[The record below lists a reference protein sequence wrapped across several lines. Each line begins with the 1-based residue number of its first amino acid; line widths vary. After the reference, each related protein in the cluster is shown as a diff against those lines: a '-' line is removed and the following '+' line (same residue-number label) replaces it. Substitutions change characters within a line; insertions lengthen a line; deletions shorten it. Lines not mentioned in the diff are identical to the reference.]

1 MIMSTPHREQLAQR
15 LREIRKESGYSGNA
29 FAARLGWVQ
38 SRVSKLET
46 GVQVPTREDLSAWL
60 AALDSTDG
68 TVDELHKLLR
78 LTHVEY
84 EDWRETYR
92 RTGAAGGQITIG
104 RREQRA
110 TTMCEFWPAMMPGL
124 VQTAAY
130 ARDALAI
137 PGGPAAWG
145 TDSDERERMVSA
157 RIERQHVLYEPD
169 KQFHMVLGEAAL
181 HTRFGDA
188 ASLLSQLDRMV
199 GISGIA
205 TVDLRVVPL
214 NTPWP
219 VFPLSTFK
227 IYDDELVMLEQ
238 PVGEQL
244 ITDPEQIAA
253 YQRFFDLLVEAAL
266 PPDESVN
273 LIHHAAQSL

>member
-1 MIMSTPHREQLAQR
+1 MSTPHREQLAQR
-15 LREIRKESGYSGNA
+15 LREIRKEVGYSGNA

-38 SRVSKLET
+38 SRVSKIET

-60 AALDSTDG
+60 SALDATEG

-92 RTGAAGGQITIG
+92 RTGAAGGQVTIG

-110 TTMCEFWPAMMPGL
+110 ATMCEFWPAMMPGL

-130 ARDALAI
+130 AREALAI
-137 PGGPAAWG
+137 PGGPVAWG
-145 TDSDERERMVSA
+145 TDAAELERMVSA

-169 KQFHMVLGEAAL
+169 KQFRMVLGETSL
-181 HTRFGDA
+181 HTRFGDTA
-188 ASLLSQLDRMV
+188 TLRSQLDRLV
-199 GISGIA
+199 GIAGIT
-205 TVDLRVVPL
+205 TVDLRILPL
-214 NTPWP
+214 SSPWP
-219 VFPLSTFK
+219 VFPLATFK
-227 IYDDELVMLEQ
+227 LYDDELVMLEQ

-244 ITDPEQIAA
+244 ITDPDQIAS
-253 YQRFFDLLVEAAL
+253 YQRFFDLLADSAL
-266 PPDESVN
+266 DPDASVS
-273 LIHHAAQSL
+273 LIQRIAQAL

>member
-1 MIMSTPHREQLAQR
+1 MSTPHREQLAQR

-60 AALDSTDG
+60 TALDVSEG
-68 TVDELHKLLR
+68 TVDELHKLLK

-92 RTGAAGGQITIG
+92 RTGAAGGQVTIG

-110 TTMCEFWPAMMPGL
+110 TTMCEFWPSMMPGL

-137 PGGPAAWG
+137 PGGPVAWG
-145 TDSDERERMVSA
+145 TDAAELERMVSA

-169 KQFHMVLGEAAL
+169 KQFRMVLGEAAL
-181 HTRFGDA
+181 RTRFGDA
-188 ASLLSQLDRMV
+188 ASLRSQLDRLV

-205 TVDLRVVPL
+205 TVDLRILPL
-214 NTPWP
+214 DSPCP

-244 ITDPEQIAA
+244 ITDPDQIAT
-253 YQRFFDLLVEAAL
+253 YQRFFDLLTESAL

-273 LIHHAAQSL
+273 LIQRTTQAL